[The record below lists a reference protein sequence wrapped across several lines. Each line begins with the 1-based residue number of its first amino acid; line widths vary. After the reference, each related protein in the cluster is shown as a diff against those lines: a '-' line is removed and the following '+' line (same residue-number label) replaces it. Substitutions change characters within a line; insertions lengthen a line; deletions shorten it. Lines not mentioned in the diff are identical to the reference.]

1 MPQSRLDRLLS
12 PQRAILDANIARVL
26 VAGASIVIAGLAFS
40 ALLNRLAVKKAERD
54 NPPVGRFLEVGGLR
68 LHYLE
73 RGEGEPLVLLHGN
86 AGMIQD
92 FISSGLV
99 DQAAEKYRVI
109 VFDRPGFG
117 YSERPRGTVW
127 THAAQAD
134 LIHKALLQMGIRHAT
149 VLGHS
154 WGASVALALALKYP
168 SMVAGLVL
176 ASGYFYP
183 SLRGDVVILSG
194 PSFPLVGDFMSHTI
208 SPILAR
214 MMRPLFM
221 RKIFSPAPIP
231 KKFANF
237 PKEMAFRPSQIR
249 ASAAETALMIPDAF
263 ASCKDYSD
271 LKMPLVI
278 IAGDQ
283 DKLIDINSQS
293 ARLHREVAKS
303 TLYRVSGVG
312 HMVHQSATD
321 AVMAAINEAVG
332 ARREQPALL

>member
-1 MPQSRLDRLLS
+1 
-12 PQRAILDANIARVL
+12 
-26 VAGASIVIAGLAFS
+26 
-40 ALLNRLAVKKAERD
+40 
-54 NPPVGRFLEVGGLR
+54 
-68 LHYLE
+68 
-73 RGEGEPLVLLHGN
+73 
-86 AGMIQD
+86 
-92 FISSGLV
+92 
-99 DQAAEKYRVI
+99 
-109 VFDRPGFG
+109 
-117 YSERPRGTVW
+117 
-127 THAAQAD
+127 
-134 LIHKALLQMGIRHAT
+134 
-149 VLGHS
+149 
-154 WGASVALALALKYP
+154 
-168 SMVAGLVL
+168 MVAGLVL

-303 TLYRVSGVG
+303 TLPPGRERPRLPRNGRGRWRGECPFVRGPYGSSRPGPHASKRSRAGVRCSRS
-312 HMVHQSATD
+312 QAD
-321 AVMAAINEAVG
+321 Q
-332 ARREQPALL
+332 RR